1 MKNLS
6 PEINLGASEAGMMDL
21 STFSADEGALYPL
34 VGEWLYFSDE
44 LLTTE
49 EIKAKRDEA
58 QIKTYPQDWM
68 EESVKK
74 DYNYGTFYTELSLP
88 DDLLRENL
96 SLHVPKP
103 RLALKLFIDDELVGA
118 SGNPASTI
126 DEFEASMSPYIAH
139 FHTEKQTI
147 DIVLHVSND
156 DTTPPTP
163 VTPIAFGTTDAIQD
177 NKVISMVSK
186 LIVVTAFC
194 FILIFAIF
202 LYFYLQANAKKIM
215 FYLAIY
221 MIFNILTTLLD
232 YDQVLLL
239 DMPFSYEIK
248 SKMYRLSYV
257 FTALFAFQFFRY
269 FLAEYKTAR
278 WYHYYPY
285 VSIGYATFVII
296 APLTLI
302 DTFSAFLLVIF
313 LVPIIYIVVKFAR
326 ALQDEAEDVELLLLM
341 GISLLNNL
349 LWSVYKT
356 STNTLTFEY
365 YPIDVL
371 IALFL
376 FALYWLR
383 KYIRHTE
390 KIEALTEELIEK
402 DKSKDD
408 FLAQTSHELRNPLHS
423 MINIAELVVQNP
435 QNKLV
440 QADKKSMDLLLSVG
454 KRMSL
459 LIDDLLDLTLLS
471 EKRLRLEKTAVNMRT
486 VVATVIDMLYYL
498 VLPKNITIK
507 NNIAHDFPAVYAD
520 ESRLIQLVLNIA
532 HNAIKYT
539 DDGEI
544 VITASVKDGK
554 AWIEVRDTGRGIA
567 PEQMDTIFEP
577 FMKRNEV
584 DGIGLGLQ
592 VTKELIEHHGGTIAI
607 TSELDE
613 GTTVLFTLPL
623 AEKSTVLVATQDIV
637 SSVEI
642 ADESEESDIEQD
654 IQVSKAKI
662 LLVDDDQVNVEVIAK
677 LLQADRYEVV
687 TALSGQEALQKMQTT
702 PVDLVISDVMMPH
715 MSGYELV
722 KKIREQYAISE
733 LPIILLTARGK
744 MTDLNAGFQVGAND
758 YVVKPVDALELR
770 ARVKALTDLQVAV
783 KDQLKLEAAWL
794 QAQINPHFLYNTIN
808 SIMMMAKANPAKMQ
822 YLLEKFVYFLRTS
835 YNFQSK
841 ESLVLLRDELQL
853 VDAYLSIEKER
864 FGDRL
869 QILWGIDES
878 LDIYIPPLSLQTLV
892 ENALKH
898 GILNRME
905 GGTITLQSIEEAEY
919 IDIIIQD
926 DGVGMSKETIKKV
939 KEHEFAKEYGIGLIN
954 TDKRLRKW
962 LQTSLMIDSDVNEGT
977 KITIRIQK
985 DIQQTISP
993 NYKIEM

>member
-1 MKNLS
+1 
-6 PEINLGASEAGMMDL
+6 
-21 STFSADEGALYPL
+21 
-34 VGEWLYFSDE
+34 
-44 LLTTE
+44 
-49 EIKAKRDEA
+49 
-58 QIKTYPQDWM
+58 
-68 EESVKK
+68 
-74 DYNYGTFYTELSLP
+74 
-88 DDLLRENL
+88 
-96 SLHVPKP
+96 
-103 RLALKLFIDDELVGA
+103 
-118 SGNPASTI
+118 
-126 DEFEASMSPYIAH
+126 
-139 FHTEKQTI
+139 
-147 DIVLHVSND
+147 
-156 DTTPPTP
+156 
-163 VTPIAFGTTDAIQD
+163 
-177 NKVISMVSK
+177 
-186 LIVVTAFC
+186 
-194 FILIFAIF
+194 
-202 LYFYLQANAKKIM
+202 M
-215 FYLAIY
+215 FYLAIF

-239 DMPFSYEIK
+239 DLPFSYEIK

-257 FTALFAFQFFRY
+257 FTVLFAFQFFRY
-269 FLAEYKTAR
+269 FLAEYKTPC
-278 WYHYYPY
+278 WFNYYFY
-285 VSIGYATFVII
+285 VNIAYVIFVVVS
-296 APLTLI
+296 PLTWI
-302 DTFSAFLLVIF
+302 DTYSAFLLVIF
-313 LVPIIYIVVKFAR
+313 LVPLVYIVVKFSSAIR
-326 ALQDEAEDVELLLLM
+326 DDAEDVELLLLM

-349 LWSVYKT
+349 LWAVYKT

-423 MINIAELVVQNP
+423 IINIAELVVQNP
-435 QNKLV
+435 QNKLMIE
-440 QADKKSMDLLLSVG
+440 DKKSMDLLLSVG

-471 EKRLRLEKTAVNMRT
+471 EKRLRLDKAPVHMRT
-486 VVATVIDMLYYL
+486 VVSTVIDMLDYL
-498 VLPKNITIK
+498 VLPKNIRIK
-507 NNIAHDFPAVYAD
+507 NRIPHDFPAVYAD
-520 ESRLIQLVLNIA
+520 ESRLIQLVLNLV

-539 DDGEI
+539 NDGGI

-554 AWIEVRDTGRGIA
+554 AFIEIQDTGRGIA

-577 FMKRNEV
+577 FMKSEEV

-592 VTKELIEHHGGTIAI
+592 VTKELIEYHGGTIQI
-607 TSELDE
+607 TSELHVE
-613 GTTVLFTLPL
+613 TTVLFTLPFA
-623 AEKSTVLVATQDIV
+623 AETKVLEMPQDVI

-677 LLQADRYEVV
+677 LLQADCYEVV

-702 PVDLVISDVMMPH
+702 AVDLVISDVMMPH

-722 KKIREQYAISE
+722 KRIREQYAISE
-733 LPIILLTARGK
+733 LPVILLTARGK
-744 MTDLNAGFQVGAND
+744 MTDLNTGFQAGAND

-770 ARVKALTDLQVAV
+770 ARVKALTDLQVAI

-822 YLLEKFVYFLRTS
+822 YLLEKFVYILRTS
-835 YNFQSK
+835 YSFQSK
-841 ESLVLLRDELQL
+841 ESLVLLKEELQL
-853 VDAYLSIEKER
+853 IDAYLSIEKER

-892 ENALKH
+892 ENALRH
-898 GILNRME
+898 GILNRVE
-905 GGTITLQSIEEAEY
+905 GGMITLQSVETADY
-919 IDIIIQD
+919 IDIIVQD
-926 DGVGMSKETIKKV
+926 DGVGMSGEMIQKIKDHEAT
-939 KEHEFAKEYGIGLIN
+939 KEHGIGLIN

-962 LQTSLMIDSDVNEGT
+962 LQTSLMIESEMNEGT
-977 KITIRIQK
+977 KITIRIRK
-985 DIQQTISP
+985 GTNKRSL
-993 NYKIEM
+993 